1 LADLEAGVIALAVAV
16 LLARRLPP
24 EEGEHLGSVEP
35 HDKREAIEQT
45 AKQYN
50 ITPARRFRIAVM
62 RRQAAE
68 KSDRNSWS
76 RKKLSS
82 TRSSAG
88 GEANLRLAPRA
99 S

>member
-16 LLARRLPP
+16 LVARRLPP
-24 EEGEHLGSVEP
+24 QEGQHLGSVEA

-45 AKQYN
+45 ANQFN
-50 ITPARRFRIAVM
+50 ITPERRFRIEVM

-68 KSDRNSWS
+68 KRDRNSWS

-88 GEANLRLAPRA
+88 GEASLRLAPRE